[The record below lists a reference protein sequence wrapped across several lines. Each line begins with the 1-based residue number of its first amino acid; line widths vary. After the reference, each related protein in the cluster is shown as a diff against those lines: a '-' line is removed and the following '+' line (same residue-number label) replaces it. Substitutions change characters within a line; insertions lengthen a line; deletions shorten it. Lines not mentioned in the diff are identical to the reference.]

1 MSSSPGEGKA
11 RQINIRNNDRRVIL
25 KAKFQ
30 KAKND
35 LRAERRRKLREERL
49 RQEERQ
55 RQLERLRE
63 ENRQRQ
69 ELRQRE
75 EESQR
80 PRQELR
86 QRKEAVTRK
95 NCWFVFRF
103 VVFIIVYT
111 SLVSLYFL
119 PRQE

>member
-1 MSSSPGEGKA
+1 MERKA
-11 RQINIRNNDRRVIL
+11 RQTNIRNNDRRVCL
-25 KAKFQ
+25 LATFQ
-30 KAKND
+30 KVKDD

-63 ENRQRQ
+63 EDRQRQ

-80 PRQELR
+80 QRQELR